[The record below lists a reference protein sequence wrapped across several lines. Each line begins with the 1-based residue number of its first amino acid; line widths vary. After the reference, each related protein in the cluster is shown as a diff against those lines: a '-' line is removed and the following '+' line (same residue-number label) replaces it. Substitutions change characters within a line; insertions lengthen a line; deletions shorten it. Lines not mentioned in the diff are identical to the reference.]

1 MRRLPCNMLPG
12 IFAVDFGGVNAGVL
26 SCYLDALSFAV
37 AAAFLSVLRLVIDG
51 SWGWS
56 GAFAIMAAIC
66 LLASGLTPYFLL
78 QLERWKLAGGGKP
91 TTGSSEAGSYGG
103 DVRRGDYAL
112 LPEVDAG
119 GLIDDSAASTSQ
131 YPAAKDTGGH
141 IGGSDSDGS
150 HSKKPAKPLP
160 VKGRHAP

>member
-1 MRRLPCNMLPG
+1 M
-12 IFAVDFGGVNAGVL
+12 
-26 SCYLDALSFAV
+26 
-37 AAAFLSVLRLVIDG
+37 
-51 SWGWS
+51 
-56 GAFAIMAAIC
+56 
-66 LLASGLTPYFLL
+66 
-78 QLERWKLAGGGKP
+78 
-91 TTGSSEAGSYGG
+91 
-103 DVRRGDYAL
+103 RRGDYAL

-131 YPAAKDTGGH
+131 YSAAKGTGGH